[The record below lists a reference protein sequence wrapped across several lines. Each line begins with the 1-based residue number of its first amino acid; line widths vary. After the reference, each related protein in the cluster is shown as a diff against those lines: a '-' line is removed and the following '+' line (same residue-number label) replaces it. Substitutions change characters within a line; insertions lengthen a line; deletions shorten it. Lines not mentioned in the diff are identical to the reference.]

1 MITIFRSRAT
11 VALLLERKR
20 VEITPSN
27 YLQRCRK
34 HMSVQLLLTLLA
46 SAATIYLMGLSF
58 ISLGISATL
67 LIFTILSSMYFRRH
81 TKSLAVKGDALILN
95 SFNRRSLV
103 TSLRSVRKIRTR
115 NVLGLH
121 ITRLDYNLDGRNRST
136 LVVNRSWAV
145 PSTPERLLKKAIAL
159 SNKERIKKGKS

>member
-11 VALLLERKR
+11 MALLLERKR
-20 VEITPSN
+20 VEITPLN
-27 YLQRCRK
+27 YLQRCRV

-46 SAATIYLMGLSF
+46 SAASMYVMGLNF
-58 ISLGISATL
+58 ISLGISALL
-67 LIFTILSSMYFRRH
+67 LISTIFSSIYFRKH

-95 SFNRRSLV
+95 SFDRRSLV
-103 TSLRSVRKIRTR
+103 TSLRSVRKVRTR
-115 NVLGLH
+115 QVLGLH

-145 PSTPERLLKKAIAL
+145 ASTPERLLKKAIAL
-159 SNKERIKKGKS
+159 SNKERKKGKS

>member
-20 VEITPSN
+20 VEITPLN
-27 YLQRCRK
+27 YLQRCRV
-34 HMSVQLLLTLLA
+34 HMSVQLLLTVLA
-46 SAATIYLMGLSF
+46 STAMIYAMGMNFLSV
-58 ISLGISATL
+58 GIGAGL
-67 LIFTILSSMYFRRH
+67 LIFAILSSIYFRKH

-103 TSLRSVRKIRTR
+103 TSLRSVRNIRTR
-115 NVLGLH
+115 QILGLH

-145 PSTPERLLKKAIAL
+145 TSTPERLLKKAIAL
-159 SNKERIKKGKS
+159 SNERRKKGKS